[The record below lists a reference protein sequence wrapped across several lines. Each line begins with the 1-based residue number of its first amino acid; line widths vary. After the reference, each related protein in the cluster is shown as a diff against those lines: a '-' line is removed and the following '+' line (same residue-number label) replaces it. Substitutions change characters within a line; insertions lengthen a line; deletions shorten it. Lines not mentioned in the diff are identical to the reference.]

1 MVVKAKESPADTK
14 SRKEISGESRLRIA
28 SEPSYP
34 EAMKAV
40 ARASASA
47 QVGAITEAL
56 RMSVSAG

>member
-1 MVVKAKESPADTK
+1 MEVKANESPVDTK
-14 SRKEISGESRLRIA
+14 SRKDMSGESCLRIA

-47 QVGAITEAL
+47 HVGAITEAL